1 MSASLRHTPS
11 SPHRASAAQA
21 GPCGECRA
29 RVEAR
34 PDRPDLRVRKGG
46 QSDAERDDADRDRA
60 LAAHDPARLL
70 SVAERILGSRDLAWD
85 ALQEAYVCLWQQA
98 EAPPNVDAWLT
109 HTVVHR
115 SLHARRTRLR
125 RAHNEQTA
133 GEWRCQRVRSPDPT
147 RAVEE
152 QELRERVERAV
163 QSLPVEFRAAF
174 LLQADGL
181 EYHEVAA
188 RLGVPVGTVRSRI
201 HRARARL
208 AELLAAEA
216 PASTRHA

>member
-1 MSASLRHTPS
+1 MSASSLRRTPS
-11 SPHRASAAQA
+11 SLHRASPPQS

-34 PDRPDLRVRKGG
+34 PDRPDLRVRLGG
-46 QSDAERDDADRDRA
+46 EAAPERDRA
-60 LAAHDPARLL
+60 LEAHDPARLL

-115 SLHARRTRLR
+115 SLHARRTRQR
-125 RAHNEQTA
+125 RANNEQSA

-147 RAVEE
+147 RAAEE
-152 QELRERVERAV
+152 QELREKVQAAV
-163 QSLPVEFRAAF
+163 DSLPVEFRAAF
-174 LLQADGL
+174 ALQTDGL

-216 PASTRHA
+216 PARARQA

>member
-1 MSASLRHTPS
+1 MSTSSLRHRSPGGPPAHRLPS
-11 SPHRASAAQA
+11 SAP

-34 PDRPDLRVRKGG
+34 ADRPDLRVRLGG
-46 QSDAERDDADRDRA
+46 EAAPARERA
-60 LAAHDPARLL
+60 LEAHDPARLL

-115 SLHARRTRLR
+115 SLHTRRTRQR
-125 RAHNEQTA
+125 RAQNEHSA
-133 GEWRCQRVRSPDPT
+133 GESRCQRVRSPDPT
-147 RAVEE
+147 RSAEE

-174 LLQADGL
+174 VLQANGL

-216 PASTRHA
+216 PACARQA